1 MWRAVREAV
10 WRMPVGQGGGGGGR
24 RATVRSQVE
33 SAAELRPVQC
43 TFSEPTRRYGG
54 VFKAKE
60 LPAVDTKPI
69 LDEAWPCAE
78 MRPRCQTRDQPRC
91 AGASADRPRT
101 CLEPSRDS
109 FAPQECHSRC
119 VKPWKEY
126 EKCEAR
132 IEKAGEGNCA
142 SWYSNHL
149 PRARVAAV
157 PFPNSSTPPSSRYS
171 DYVHCVDTCGAKV
184 LFATLR

>member
-1 MWRAVREAV
+1 MRRDAAE
-10 WRMPVGQGGGGGGR
+10 MPDAR
-24 RATVRSQVE
+24 
-33 SAAELRPVQC
+33 SAAMCRC
-43 TFSEPTRRYGG
+43 IGG
-54 VFKAKE
+54 PSSN
-60 LPAVDTKPI
+60 L
-69 LDEAWPCAE
+69 
-78 MRPRCQTRDQPRC
+78 
-91 AGASADRPRT
+91 PRT
-101 CLEPSRDS
+101 V

>member
-1 MWRAVREAV
+1 MKSLATKAPAVSASRRKRRCHPEVKNKAFKQAKEEA
-10 WRMPVGQGGGGGGR
+10 
-24 RATVRSQVE
+24 E
-33 SAAELRPVQC
+33 EDAEP
-43 TFSEPTRRYGG
+43 RYGG

-60 LPAVDTKPI
+60 LPA
-69 LDEAWPCAE
+69 
-78 MRPRCQTRDQPRC
+78 
-91 AGASADRPRT
+91 
-101 CLEPSRDS
+101 
-109 FAPQECHSRC
+109 ECHSRC

-142 SWYSNHL
+142 SWYS
-149 PRARVAAV
+149 
-157 PFPNSSTPPSSRYS
+157 